1 MWNYIKLGVSVNQEL
16 ITFCEQLTH
25 RCSEL
30 HKKTGICEGTTTA
43 LQNLCYCLLHFS
55 VIHAFYFLE
64 SRPRV
69 NKVLLHCRVT
79 TSSTLCL
86 RWLVHVASLRLQREM
101 QMWRLLFVFSLR
113 MHEFYCRIIGNFST
127 GKGTGPLGMWV
138 NGSGEDLQSFGVTT
152 LQDEPFTIAVVNTV
166 LIPLWWIILMLLLE
180 DYSGS
185 SDPALNP
192 QNIQVKL
199 IYNWLVL
206 VWFAASTAQ

>member
-1 MWNYIKLGVSVNQEL
+1 MFWASQKES
-16 ITFCEQLTH
+16 
-25 RCSEL
+25 
-30 HKKTGICEGTTTA
+30 GICEVTTTA

-69 NKVLLHCRVT
+69 NKVLLHWRVT

-86 RWLVHVASLRLQREM
+86 RQLVHMASLRLQREM
-101 QMWRLLFVFSLR
+101 QVWRLLFVFSVR
-113 MHEFYCRIIGNFST
+113 MYEFSCRIIGNFST
-127 GKGTGPLGMWV
+127 GKGTGQLVMWAYRF
-138 NGSGEDLQSFGVTT
+138 GEDLQSFGVTT
-152 LQDEPFTIAVVNTV
+152 LQDEPFTIVVVNIV

-180 DYSGS
+180 DYSGI
-185 SDPALNP
+185 SDPALKP